1 MKSAENFPF
10 WVRVPS
16 TSEAIKR
23 MSDKSEEFIGDRGIE
38 EEIKFRKNPKRI

>member
-1 MKSAENFPF
+1 MKSEENFPF

-23 MSDKSEEFIGDRGIE
+23 MSDKSEKFIGNKAISGANM
-38 EEIKFRKNPKRI
+38 KSS

>member
-1 MKSAENFPF
+1 MKSEENFPF

-23 MSDKSEEFIGDRGIE
+23 IFDKAGQPHKKVNKIR
-38 EEIKFRKNPKRI
+38 RQ

>member
-1 MKSAENFPF
+1 MKSEENFPF

-23 MSDKSEEFIGDRGIE
+23 MSDKLRLLRESKGIE
-38 EEIKFRKNPKRI
+38 DETKSRKNKN